1 MGYEQMEL
9 DVTLSG
15 ERELKDNV
23 SLAVE
28 FACRQIAAQNQKV
41 VESNHEG
48 YGIAAEG
55 KVALDSAMKK
65 VSDAHLAVDRR
76 ALGVADQPTRAA
88 LVGADQDV
96 TVHRLG
102 QLHKNVIL
110 AVVDANRSANNSA
123 NNSANA
129 GADANGSNSGCDRST
144 KLNTRCH
151 TCNTSNATNGNTIA
165 AN

>member
-65 VSDAHLAVDRR
+65 VSDDMKLFLRILPAGSSDAISAASSLKNSAIEVAANADRVMND
-76 ALGVADQPTRAA
+76 LYKVAQNESTPIEEY
-88 LVGADQDV
+88 LEDQDEEFEEAEE
-96 TVHRLG
+96 
-102 QLHKNVIL
+102 QDPEEAEEMQEENE
-110 AVVDANRSANNSA
+110 DE
-123 NNSANA
+123 
-129 GADANGSNSGCDRST
+129 
-144 KLNTRCH
+144 
-151 TCNTSNATNGNTIA
+151 
-165 AN
+165 

>member
-65 VSDAHLAVDRR
+65 VSDDMKLFLRILPAGSSDAISAASSLKNSAIEVAFEAVKLAANADRVMND
-76 ALGVADQPTRAA
+76 LYKVAQSESTPIEEY
-88 LVGADQDV
+88 LEYLEDQDEEFEEAEE
-96 TVHRLG
+96 
-102 QLHKNVIL
+102 QDPEEAEEMQEENE
-110 AVVDANRSANNSA
+110 DE
-123 NNSANA
+123 
-129 GADANGSNSGCDRST
+129 
-144 KLNTRCH
+144 
-151 TCNTSNATNGNTIA
+151 
-165 AN
+165 

>member
-28 FACRQIAAQNQKV
+28 FACHQVAEQSQKT

-55 KVALDSAMKK
+55 KTALDSAMKK
-65 VSDAHLAVDRR
+65 VSDDMKLFLRILPAGSGEAISAASSLKNSAIDVAFEAVKLAANADRVMND
-76 ALGVADQPTRAA
+76 LYKVAQSESTPIEEY
-88 LVGADQDV
+88 LEDQDEEFEE
-96 TVHRLG
+96 
-102 QLHKNVIL
+102 
-110 AVVDANRSANNSA
+110 AE
-123 NNSANA
+123 
-129 GADANGSNSGCDRST
+129 
-144 KLNTRCH
+144 
-151 TCNTSNATNGNTIA
+151 
-165 AN
+165 

>member
-9 DVTLSG
+9 DVTLFG

-65 VSDAHLAVDRR
+65 VSDDMKLFLRILPAGSSDAISAASSLKNSAIEVVFEAVKLAANADRVMND
-76 ALGVADQPTRAA
+76 LYKVAQSESTPIEEYN
-88 LVGADQDV
+88 LEDQDEEFEEAEE
-96 TVHRLG
+96 
-102 QLHKNVIL
+102 QDPEEAEEMQEENE
-110 AVVDANRSANNSA
+110 DE
-123 NNSANA
+123 
-129 GADANGSNSGCDRST
+129 
-144 KLNTRCH
+144 
-151 TCNTSNATNGNTIA
+151 
-165 AN
+165 

>member
-65 VSDAHLAVDRR
+65 VSDDMKLFLRILPAGSSEAISAASSLKNSAIEAVKLAANADKIMND
-76 ALGVADQPTRAA
+76 LYKVAQSESTPIEEY
-88 LVGADQDV
+88 LEDQDEEFEEAEKQDP
-96 TVHRLG
+96 G
-102 QLHKNVIL
+102 EAEEMQEENE
-110 AVVDANRSANNSA
+110 DE
-123 NNSANA
+123 
-129 GADANGSNSGCDRST
+129 
-144 KLNTRCH
+144 
-151 TCNTSNATNGNTIA
+151 
-165 AN
+165 

>member
-65 VSDAHLAVDRR
+65 VSDDMKLFLRILPAGSSDAISAASSLKNSAIEVAFEAVKLAANADRVMND
-76 ALGVADQPTRAA
+76 LYKVAPIEEY
-88 LVGADQDV
+88 LEDQDEEFEEAEE
-96 TVHRLG
+96 
-102 QLHKNVIL
+102 QDPEEAEEMQEENE
-110 AVVDANRSANNSA
+110 DE
-123 NNSANA
+123 
-129 GADANGSNSGCDRST
+129 
-144 KLNTRCH
+144 
-151 TCNTSNATNGNTIA
+151 
-165 AN
+165 

>member
-28 FACRQIAAQNQKV
+28 FACHQVAEQSQKT

-55 KVALDSAMKK
+55 KTALDSAMKK
-65 VSDAHLAVDRR
+65 VSDMKLFLRILPAGSGDAISAASSLKNSAIEVAFEAVKLAANADRVMND
-76 ALGVADQPTRAA
+76 LYKVAQSESTPIEEY
-88 LVGADQDV
+88 LEDQDEEFEEAEE
-96 TVHRLG
+96 
-102 QLHKNVIL
+102 QDPEEAEEMQEENE
-110 AVVDANRSANNSA
+110 DE
-123 NNSANA
+123 
-129 GADANGSNSGCDRST
+129 
-144 KLNTRCH
+144 
-151 TCNTSNATNGNTIA
+151 
-165 AN
+165 